1 MKTKTKLLS
10 FLLLVLCYLPMQGQV
25 TIGDGTPPRDFSVLE
40 VSTKDTKGGLRL
52 PQLTTDQRNAWGAYF
67 LGKATG
73 NPVKPSG
80 SVTAD
85 ELENAPG
92 LTIYNTDTDCVEYWN
107 KTKWISLCSGN
118 AGFEGGDC
126 ADTPVPPA
134 GGSTN
139 CGITDPNCDTEG
151 EYTFTF
157 VTGSDYAT
165 LEVTDAGAG
174 EFKLTFD
181 ANDRASDRQAI
192 VMVTSPCGTSSMFA
206 FTQKGDDTGC
216 GTTTV
221 PAIKSVDGNNA
232 MCGNGAAYLYL
243 EGYPATGTFIW
254 TLNGQQIGT
263 GHNYTAYTSG
273 KYIVY
278 GDKIGCTNKSEFQLT
293 LSGTGA
299 PAPAPVADVVRGNN
313 GLVCDDA
320 GTTKLI
326 AQKPA
331 GSGTVRWFKDGVLQN
346 LTTPDNEVDAGVG
359 EWFAVVNEGA
369 CWSKPSETIT
379 VSVDPYTGADLIKP
393 NVTYSGGFCAGGS
406 VLLDVD
412 NPQAGYTYTWYENNT
427 QLSPTGTQYLYNVPA
442 AAASVVIRCRATMA
456 GGCANEAIETKNIT
470 TGTIPDRP
478 SITGDRILCSGVA
491 TLYAVPAAA
500 GTYTYAWYKDGVAY
514 ANTESITVTEGATYS
529 VTVTSDGGTGCTSA
543 AASRTL
549 NNTSSAAP
557 TVTLNRSTETPN
569 QGDVVTYMATINF
582 GPATGYTWTYSNATL
597 QSGGTTSSA
606 NAVFK
611 FDNPG
616 AAWVKVEVTND
627 CGPGMATHTVNNVV
641 AACISPDGVFPDLNT
656 NTPPLETVA
665 GIGVT
670 LGQVSATFPSGS
682 GSPTVWYQW
691 WKNTV
696 NSNTGGTIVKDWS
709 TSHSYVATESTDG
722 TYFYY
727 CKVKNACGTDA
738 SALASGVYTVKVLP
752 NPETLPVGTG
762 TLVGK
767 SCFDVVEINN
777 GGSCGEL
784 AGRQSQK
791 ADFSQAATN
800 TQTYTFT
807 TSGTVSKIR
816 FIYTNAGEEVIES
829 ITPGNASWATGTSLS
844 GTYTVTVKY
853 KTNLNSKAAG
863 TSREQALKAA
873 LYVVY
878 NNNSAGT
885 GTDQMLKLD
894 ISVQDCT
901 CCPGYLAVGG
911 EYTKTYTGTYLSA
924 LNHGDNI
931 SSVLTYFTATGK
943 SVCFFK
949 TDALAST
956 GIAFTN
962 AYNKCADGSYVDAE
976 FRSMGSW
983 RLPNL
988 AEIGALQSVHS
999 SLATNPN
1006 SMLGTANMQT
1016 ANYWTGTQ
1024 RDATFGWTWGFS
1036 ASKALYEAKGESY
1049 TARCV
1054 RTL

>member
-10 FLLLVLCYLPMQGQV
+10 CLLLVLCYLPMQGQV
-25 TIGDGTPPRDFSVLE
+25 TIGDGIAPQDFSVLE
-40 VSTKDTKGGLRL
+40 VSTLSTKGGLRL
-52 PQLTTDQRNAWGAYF
+52 PQLTTDQRDNVLMKSAHWTSEV
-67 LGKATG
+67 LGKG
-73 NPVKPSG
+73 R
-80 SVTAD
+80 
-85 ELENAPG
+85 G

-216 GTTTV
+216 GTTAV
-221 PAIKSVDGNNA
+221 PAIKSVGDITA

-243 EGYPATGTFIW
+243 EGYPATGIFIW
-254 TLNGQQIGT
+254 TLNGQQVGT

-293 LSGTGA
+293 LSGMG
-299 PAPAPVADVVRGNN
+299 APAPVADVVRGNN
-313 GLVCDDA
+313 GLVCDAA

-369 CWSKPSETIT
+369 CWSEPSETIT
-379 VSVDPYTGADLIKP
+379 VSVDPNTGADLIKP
-393 NVTYSGGFCAGGS
+393 IVSYTGGFCAGGS
-406 VLLDVD
+406 ELLKVT

-442 AAASVVIRCRATMA
+442 DAASVVIRCRATMA
-456 GGCANEAIETKNIT
+456 GGCANEAIETKIIN
-470 TGTIPDRP
+470 TGTIPGRP

-491 TLYAVPAAA
+491 TLYANAAA
-500 GTYTYAWYKDGVAY
+500 TGTTYAYNWYKDGVPY

-529 VTVTSDGGTGCTSA
+529 LTVTSDGGTGCTSPA
-543 AASRTL
+543 ATRTID
-549 NNTSSAAP
+549 NASSAKP

-569 QGDVVTYMATINF
+569 QGDVVTYMASINF

-611 FDNPG
+611 FGNPG
-616 AAWVKVEVTND
+616 PAWVKVEVENACDIGT
-627 CGPGMATHTVNNVV
+627 ATHSV
-641 AACISPDGVFPDLNT
+641 ADVQPNCISPDGVFPDLST
-656 NTPPLETVA
+656 NILPLETVA

-670 LGQVSATFPSGS
+670 LGRVSATFPSLS
-682 GSPTVWYQW
+682 GDPTVWYQW

-709 TSHSYVATESTDG
+709 TSHSYVATESSDG

-752 NPETLPVGTG
+752 NPETLPEGTG

-767 SCFDVVEINN
+767 TCFDVVEINN

-784 AGRQSQK
+784 AGRLSQK
-791 ADFSQAATN
+791 ADFLQAATN

-853 KTNLNSKAAG
+853 KTDLTSKASG
-863 TSREQALKAA
+863 LTREQALKAA

-878 NNNSAGT
+878 NDNPTGT
-885 GTDQMLKLD
+885 GTEKMLKLD

-949 TDALAST
+949 TDALAGT
-956 GIAFTN
+956 GVAFTN

-1016 ANYWTGTQ
+1016 ANYWTQTQ
-1024 RDATFGWTWGFS
+1024 RSANDGWTWGFS
-1036 ASKALYEAKGESY
+1036 AGKALYEAKGESY
-1049 TARCV
+1049 TVRCV